1 VPGTEDNIEG
11 AHIRCPGRCSTARS
25 GPEETM
31 NRALRSRVERLETR
45 YVPVW
50 EPLRVVLTSI
60 PSDYV
65 IRPGERIVQDEFL
78 EGQDQRYPL
87 MLTVYERITTDPKDH
102 GKRWSDQ
109 V

>member
-1 VPGTEDNIEG
+1 
-11 AHIRCPGRCSTARS
+11 
-25 GPEETM
+25 M

>member
-1 VPGTEDNIEG
+1 V
-11 AHIRCPGRCSTARS
+11 RS
-25 GPEETM
+25 GPEEKM

-65 IRPGERIVQDEFL
+65 ISPGERIVNEFV

-87 MLTVYERITTDPKDH
+87 MLTVYERIMMNCPDA
-102 GKRWSDQ
+102 GA
-109 V
+109 VG